1 MSIEN
6 DYFREWDKVNLID
19 DVIRRIPKLGLD
31 LTIKVSEHFFVTGK
45 VLLSTILKNYYVIWD
60 QMHQSWFIPIVFFDP
75 FIGMKYKYMN
85 IKELIYSGFSY
96 NEIYLINNILR
107 EGISRDIHNSSPI
120 FHSISRDIRNF
131 KNSLTK
137 KENTNNKNINPDD
150 FLNMPLLEI

>member
-1 MSIEN
+1 
-6 DYFREWDKVNLID
+6 
-19 DVIRRIPKLGLD
+19 
-31 LTIKVSEHFFVTGK
+31 
-45 VLLSTILKNYYVIWD
+45 
-60 QMHQSWFIPIVFFDP
+60 
-75 FIGMKYKYMN
+75 MN

-107 EGISRDIHNSSPI
+107 EGISRDMNNSSPV